1 MKLNFLNIIT
11 FTFVLVL
18 FSCRSKHYEQ
28 NPFEFYNEAW
38 GGMSVATAERK
49 FGEINFYS
57 GMRINDI
64 LHILGNPSNQFT
76 DSTSSTTYV
85 NYSAGDPSY
94 DPIEAEDSR
103 RLSNYAITQLDRIN
117 PNAGIKERHYETK
130 PRGGPREVRSITL
143 ELQFIK
149 NKLVSA
155 TTDKIDRGN
164 ISRKVLFKDTMALQ
178 DNFRTQSKARG
189 LSDEDVNH
197 ALELGKVDKLYRS
210 GQISRQEMIKRCTA
224 INKKYFSV
232 E

>member
-164 ISRKVLFKDTMALQ
+164 TSRKVLFKD
-178 DNFRTQSKARG
+178 NK
-189 LSDEDVNH
+189 LS
-197 ALELGKVDKLYRS
+197 S
-210 GQISRQEMIKRCTA
+210 
-224 INKKYFSV
+224 INS
-232 E
+232 